1 MYNII
6 SLSLSVYL
14 VEVCKCIGIIK
25 HFTTSICKYMYV
37 YVYMH
42 CVFFVITKF
51 IEIFYEYISFH
62 S

>member
-1 MYNII
+1 
-6 SLSLSVYL
+6 
-14 VEVCKCIGIIK
+14 
-25 HFTTSICKYMYV
+25 MYV